1 MSFSLSGQRCRR
13 TPANRWI
20 LDLCFLLCCC
30 LPLFLWG
37 FAQSPV
43 EYKWWDPSKNDFPVI
58 EGQGWTREIAHPYD
72 RLPARAQP
80 SVRQVVWNLSRQGA
94 GLVIRFRSDATD
106 IHVRYTVKGRME
118 MPHMPATGVSGIDLY
133 AADKDGKW
141 EWTAGKYSFGDT
153 IRYNFS
159 SLGREDIRE
168 YYLYLPLYNEVGWLE
183 IGTPADAKMTPL
195 PVRTNKPVVVYGTSI
210 AQGACASRPGMAWTA
225 ILGRRLDRPVINLGF
240 SGNGQL
246 ENGITQLL
254 TELDAGVFVLDC
266 LPNMSRFP
274 ADTVI
279 SRLMTTVRTLQQS
292 RPGIPILLVDDAD
305 AGIRSLDSARNEVFD
320 KVNRAGKV
328 AYNKMIAAG
337 MKDIWLLPAE
347 DIGLDIESTVDG
359 VHPNDVGMQRYAA
372 AYEKII
378 RKLLARRRRL

>member
-1 MSFSLSGQRCRR
+1 M
-13 TPANRWI
+13 
-20 LDLCFLLCCC
+20 
-30 LPLFLWG
+30 
-37 FAQSPV
+37 
-43 EYKWWDPSKNDFPVI
+43 EYKWWDPAKNGFPVI
-58 EGQGWTREIAHPYD
+58 EGQGWAGKIAHPYD
-72 RLPARAQP
+72 RLPAKAQP

-94 GLVIRFRSDATD
+94 GLVIRFRCDATD

-118 MPHMPATGVSGIDLY
+118 MPHMPATGVSGVDLY
-133 AADKDGKW
+133 AVGKDGKW

-159 SLGREDIRE
+159 SLGRDGMRE

-183 IGTPADAKMTPL
+183 IGTPADATMTPL

-254 TELDAGVFVLDC
+254 TELDAGIFVLDC
-266 LPNMSRFP
+266 LPNTSRFP

-292 RPGIPILLVDDAD
+292 RPGVPILLVDDAD
-305 AGIRSLDSARNEVFD
+305 AGIRSLDSARNEIFD
-320 KVNRAGKV
+320 KVNRAGKE
-328 AYNKMIAAG
+328 AYDKMKAAG
-337 MKDIWLLPAE
+337 MKNIWRLPAE

-378 RKLLARRRRL
+378 RKLLARRR